1 MFKSYKTTQET
12 KVRLRQRRDREKTIH
27 PPQQTIPLIHQKISP
42 NRTTCNAKQTE
53 ILKRLKNKMPKKKAR
68 KLRELNQKEKPIERL
83 HMNPK
88 KSLWR
93 IQKLR
98 RSLRK
103 GKTEIQSQEDLVGAA
118 RLEGIQNILGKIED
132 V

>member
-53 ILKRLKNKMPKKKAR
+53 ILKRLKNKMPKKS
-68 KLRELNQKEKPIERL
+68 
-83 HMNPK
+83 K
-88 KSLWR
+88 KIKR
-93 IQKLR
+93 AEP
-98 RSLRK
+98 K
-103 GKTEIQSQEDLVGAA
+103 GKTYRKTTYEPKEVSMEDPKVKKKLEERQNRDTKSGGLSWSSKA
-118 RLEGIQNILGKIED
+118 RRHPKHIR
-132 V
+132 